1 MALYRS
7 VCELAHGGAEICEE
21 NMQGLPMF
29 FAVIQPLQKIV
40 HQRLHGIF
48 INCVKTAI
56 MHVA

>member
-1 MALYRS
+1 
-7 VCELAHGGAEICEE
+7 
-21 NMQGLPMF
+21 MQGLPMF

-48 INCVKTAI
+48 INCVKMAI